1 MKKSGV
7 WIVLPLLMAI
17 SIILGVFLG
26 QAIGGQLQTEEGKVF
41 GFAPKD
47 DQKIQRLLSLIRD
60 NYVDT
65 INTDALTDKA
75 IESLMAG
82 LDPHSAYWPPVDN
95 AAMEEEMDGSF
106 QGIGIQFDVVS
117 DTIVVVAPIP
127 GGPSERMGIRAG
139 DRIVEIEDENVA
151 GMGIDRDKVVKSLR
165 GEKGTKVKVG
175 ILRRGLTKPFDVTIV
190 RDDIPLYTVDASYM
204 ITPTT
209 GYIRLSRFAGTSHE
223 EVRMALDSLKK
234 TGMSNLIFDLRGN
247 PGGVLDGAV
256 EIADEFLPNRQ
267 MIVYTEGR
275 MRRREVYRATQGGS
289 FERGDLA
296 ILIDE
301 GSASASEIVAG
312 AIQDHDRG
320 FVIGRRSFG
329 KGLVQEHIPLND
341 ASAITLTVARYYT
354 PSGRSIQRSYEAGA
368 DAYYQEAMDHIGA
381 LDTLE
386 GPDSLKYE
394 TDNGRTVYG
403 GGGIY
408 PDIYMPMDTSYLS
421 DMLLEVS
428 ARGLLFDF
436 GFAFADTYRTA
447 MLKEFPTADD
457 FLGGR
462 VGRPQPWIKKL
473 QHELE
478 AYLTKNL
485 SRFSAQD
492 WETSAQQIRLRAL
505 ATVARNVWGNQ
516 AWYKVTN
523 QDDPV
528 IERALQEL
536 KATS

>member
-7 WIVLPLLMAI
+7 WIILPLLMAI

-41 GFAPKD
+41 GFKTQD
-47 DQKIQRLLSLIRD
+47 DHKIQRLLSLIRD

-65 INTDALTDKA
+65 IDTDALTDQA

-82 LDPHSAYWPPVDN
+82 LDPHSAYWPPIDN

-139 DRIVEIEDENVA
+139 DRIVEIENENVA
-151 GMGIDRDKVVKSLR
+151 GISIDRDKVVKSLR
-165 GEKGTKVKVG
+165 GKKGTKVKVG
-175 ILRRGLTKPFDVTIV
+175 ILRRGLTKPFEVTLV
-190 RDDIPLYTVDASYM
+190 RDDIPLYTVDASYL

-209 GYIRLSRFAGTSHE
+209 GYIRLSRFAETSHK
-223 EVRMALDSLKK
+223 EVQMALDSLKK

-320 FVIGRRSFG
+320 VIIGRRSFG
-329 KGLVQEHIPLND
+329 KGLVQEHISLND

-354 PSGRSIQRSYEAGA
+354 PSGRSIQRSYHEGA
-368 DAYYQEAMDHIGA
+368 EAYYQEAMAHIGI
-381 LDTLE
+381 LDTLK
-386 GPDSLKYE
+386 GSDSLKFK
-394 TDNGRTVYG
+394 TDNGRSVYG

-408 PDIYMPMDTSYLS
+408 PDVYMPMDTSFFS

-428 ARGLLFDF
+428 ARGLVFDF
-436 GFAFADTYRTA
+436 GFAFADTYREA
-447 MLKEFPTADD
+447 MLEEFPNADD
-457 FLGGR
+457 FLSGR
-462 VGRPQPWIKKL
+462 VGQAGPWITKL
-473 QHELE
+473 QNELKS
-478 AYLTKNL
+478 YLSNNL
-485 SRFSAQD
+485 SSFSGKD
-492 WETSAQQIRLRAL
+492 WEKSASQIRLRAL
-505 ATVARNVWGNQ
+505 ATVARNVWGDQ

-523 QDDPV
+523 QEDP
-528 IERALQEL
+528 IIRRALQEL
-536 KATS
+536 KAAS